1 MKKIKIIAG
10 VLIAASLVAVLGG
23 CKSKSV
29 SADTNNSQKPKKIII
44 GTGSQYKNVCFLDEK
59 NQLTG
64 FEVEALKKIDEIL
77 TQYEFEFQILDFSA
91 ILPALETGKIDIAA
105 HQYESNE
112 QRKSKYLFGD
122 EGLTRYDQRLV
133 VKEGRDD
140 IKSLKDLA
148 EIGGTIQV
156 GSATSNS
163 TYLIEQWNRENGN
176 KLKTVLSPND
186 ATITLQTLD
195 TGKIDAFLNIERTV
209 DEYKA
214 TYNAKIKI
222 VGDPINLSNAYYIYR
237 KDDAESAQLKKDVD
251 GAIAKL
257 KDNGTLKELSK
268 KWLGGDYIPE
278 KGK

>member
-1 MKKIKIIAG
+1 MNKNKIIAG
-10 VLIAASLVAVLGG
+10 VLIAVSLAAVLGG
-23 CKSKSV
+23 CKSNSS
-29 SADTNNSQKPKKIII
+29 SASSNSSQKPKKIII
-44 GTGSQYKNVCFLDEK
+44 GTGSQYKNVCFLDDK

-64 FEVEALKKIDEIL
+64 FEVEALKKIDEL
-77 TQYEFEFQILDFSA
+77 LSQYEFEFQILDFSA
-91 ILPALETGKIDIAA
+91 ILPALETGKIDLAA

-133 VKEGRDD
+133 VKDSRND
-140 IKSLKDLA
+140 INSLKDLA
-148 EIGGTIQV
+148 AIGGTIQV

-163 TYLIEQWNRENGN
+163 TYLIEQWNRDNGN

-186 ATITLQTLD
+186 ATITLQTLN
-195 TGKIDAFLNIERTV
+195 TGKIEAFLNIERTV
-209 DEYKA
+209 DDYKK

-222 VGDPINLSNAYYIYR
+222 VGDPINLSNAYYLYR
-237 KDDAESAQLKKDVD
+237 KDDAESTQLKKDVD
-251 GAIAKL
+251 GVIAKL
-257 KDNGTLKELSK
+257 KDDGTLKELSK